1 MGDVFDTWVRRS
13 AVFHLAFTQRA
24 HTQSMQNT
32 RGMATEAQANIHRT
46 ALWRSVLVF
55 ALVTALLQYG
65 WKQAK
70 DTAFER
76 AVIDV
81 ATVQTSAALIR
92 RLTPEVQA
100 QAVGSR
106 IRAPG
111 GGINILNGCEG
122 TEALFLLF
130 AAMAAHQATWRQRAL
145 GLLAGTV
152 VVFGLNQLR
161 VLALFYSYRSD
172 RALFDQLHG
181 LVTPLLLICAAVA
194 LFAVWAD
201 WVRRDAAQARAGE
214 VPL

>member
-1 MGDVFDTWVRRS
+1 
-13 AVFHLAFTQRA
+13 
-24 HTQSMQNT
+24 MQNT
-32 RGMATEAQANIHRT
+32 WGEGPEAQANLHRFV
-46 ALWRSVLVF
+46 LWRSVLVF

-65 WKQAK
+65 WKQAR

-92 RLTPEVQA
+92 QLTPEVQA
-100 QAVGSR
+100 QAVGPR

-122 TEALFLLF
+122 TEALFLLV
-130 AAMAAHQATWRQRAL
+130 AAMAAHRASWRQRAV

-194 LFAVWAD
+194 LFAAWAD
-201 WVRRDAAQARAGE
+201 WVRRDAQRRHAGE
-214 VPL
+214 VRP

>member
-1 MGDVFDTWVRRS
+1 MGNSPDPH
-13 AVFHLAFTQRA
+13 APFHQP
-24 HTQSMQNT
+24 
-32 RGMATEAQANIHRT
+32 G
-46 ALWRSVLVF
+46 LWRSVLVF

-65 WKQAK
+65 WKQVRG
-70 DTAFER
+70 TAVER

-92 RLTPEVQA
+92 QLTPEVQA
-100 QAVGSR
+100 QAQGSR

-122 TEALFLLF
+122 TEALFLLI
-130 AAMAAHQATWRQRAL
+130 AAMAAHRATWRQRAV

-152 VVFGLNQLR
+152 AVFGLNQLR

-181 LVTPLLLICAAVA
+181 LVTPLLLICSAVA
-194 LFAVWAD
+194 LFAAWAD
-201 WVRRDAAQARAGE
+201 WARRGAAS
-214 VPL
+214 VPMPGPDGGATP